1 VSTRSQIEDAEV
13 FSRIPAHVFKP
24 WLERERDSAYKY
36 LAEATDSIMLHRAQ
50 GKVLLIERMLSLLD
64 RQS

>member
-1 VSTRSQIEDAEV
+1 
-13 FSRIPAHVFKP
+13 VFKP

-36 LAEATDSIMLHRAQ
+36 LAEATDSVMLHRAQ